1 MKIFNRDD
9 IQKQYYDL
17 EEFIEN
23 LQDLSKEFRGKIE
36 NSYIEQI
43 DEIWCEAQ
51 NEKESL
57 EPLVEQIEKEDN
69 EELIYEYNGGRI

>member
-23 LQDLSKEFRGKIE
+23 LQDLSKEFKGKIE

-69 EELIYEYNGGRI
+69 KELVYEYNGGRI

>member
-1 MKIFNRDD
+1 MKIFNRDE

-23 LQDLSKEFRGKIE
+23 LQDLSNEFKGKIE

-57 EPLVEQIEKEDN
+57 EPLVEQIENEDSQ
-69 EELIYEYNGGRI
+69 ELVYEYNMGRI

>member
-23 LQDLSKEFRGKIE
+23 LQDLSKEFKGKIE
-36 NSYIEQI
+36 KSYIEQI

>member
-23 LQDLSKEFRGKIE
+23 LQDLSKEFKGKIE

-57 EPLVEQIEKEDN
+57 EPLVEQIENEDN
-69 EELIYEYNGGRI
+69 VELIYEYNGGRI

>member
-23 LQDLSKEFRGKIE
+23 LQDLSKEFKGKIE

-57 EPLVEQIEKEDN
+57 EPLVEQIENEDN

>member
-23 LQDLSKEFRGKIE
+23 LQDLSKEFKGKIE

-57 EPLVEQIEKEDN
+57 EPLVQQIENEDN

>member
-23 LQDLSKEFRGKIE
+23 LQDLSNEFKGKIE

-51 NEKESL
+51 NEKENL
-57 EPLVEQIEKEDN
+57 EPLVQQIENEDN

>member
-23 LQDLSKEFRGKIE
+23 LQDLSKEFKGKIE

-57 EPLVEQIEKEDN
+57 EPLVEQIENEDN
-69 EELIYEYNGGRI
+69 EGLIYEYNGGRI

>member
-9 IQKQYYDL
+9 IQEQYYDL

-23 LQDLSKEFRGKIE
+23 LQDLSKEFKGKIE

-57 EPLVEQIEKEDN
+57 EPLVQQIENEDN

>member
-23 LQDLSKEFRGKIE
+23 LQDLSKEFKGKIE